1 MTIFIN
7 GLILT
12 IVNIFSILL
21 GLYIYYLS
29 QSQGQVAIRVV
40 VACFLSV
47 FLFLLW
53 ETISHRFLPKITLKS
68 KKDHVDTFITSLVW
82 TPFIFLPLS
91 YLLSEGSVVS
101 GQNITGIWLFQ
112 APTNALIMLI
122 YKNFS
127 SILSAF
133 NNIRKIESKNI

>member
-1 MTIFIN
+1 MAIFIN
-7 GLILT
+7 GLMLT
-12 IVNIFSILL
+12 IINIFSIFS
-21 GLYIYYLS
+21 GLYIYYLLKS
-29 QSQGQVAIRVV
+29 QDHVAIRVI

-53 ETISHRFLPKITLKS
+53 ETLSHRFLPKITLKN
-68 KKDHVDTFITSLVW
+68 KKDHVGTFITSLIW
-82 TPFIFLPLS
+82 TPFVFLPLS
-91 YLLSEGSVVS
+91 YFLSEGSIVS
-101 GQNITGIWLFQ
+101 GQTITGIWLFQ

-133 NNIRKIESKNI
+133 NNIRKIENKNI